1 MLMHAHTCTH
11 RRELSGHMTTPI
23 LSTRDE
29 SPDTSN
35 DLLLAQMLQ
44 LEFDRQHDRLVG
56 AEERVYNRDSKGEG
70 EKGRREGG
78 GVQQRQ

>member
-1 MLMHAHTCTH
+1 MHAH
-11 RRELSGHMTTPI
+11 RQELSGHTKLPAF
-23 LSTRDE
+23 STQVE
-29 SPDTSN
+29 GPDTSN

-70 EKGRREGG
+70 V
-78 GVQQRQ
+78 GVVCVCVCS

>member
-1 MLMHAHTCTH
+1 M
-11 RRELSGHMTTPI
+11 RPPV
-23 LSTRDE
+23 LSTQGE
-29 SPDTSN
+29 GPDTSN

-70 EKGRREGG
+70 VWCVWMG
-78 GVQQRQ
+78 GVTSEGEWNGR

>member
-1 MLMHAHTCTH
+1 M
-11 RRELSGHMTTPI
+11 EG
-23 LSTRDE
+23 
-29 SPDTSN
+29 PDTSN

-70 EKGRREGG
+70 VGVCVCVWGG
-78 GVQQRQ
+78 GETN